1 MIEAILQDPWLLWCI
16 GLMVFFPLS
25 MVGLNEGI
33 VKLQRQRKALAN
45 TFKIIRNWV
54 MPTLVLFLFI
64 TQVMGLNPDLTPI
77 RLIQT
82 LLLLATMNMGLSFVN
97 ITLFVEAGSNTWQ
110 GQVPKLLRDLV
121 RFFLILVGTALVL
134 SLVWKTDLGGL
145 ITALGVSSIVIGLAL
160 QDTLGNLFSGIALLF
175 GRPFKVGDWLQLD
188 DTIGKVIEVNWRA
201 VHLITREQEMLIIP
215 NSVLAKESFKNY
227 NQPIKMHVE
236 PVDVGFSYDDPPNKV
251 KRVMMEVALATKGV
265 LEKPSPVIQTINYND
280 SSIDYRVRL
289 FLADYSKVP
298 QIRDEF
304 MTRVWYAANRYGLN
318 IPFPIRTVFHQQMEP
333 ANREM
338 EQTRVLE
345 ELRSLPAFAMVEPD
359 TLSDLLPDL
368 TIQNFGKGETI
379 IHQGD
384 LNVKLHLIL
393 RGQVKVCMKNQ
404 GYEAEIDHFERGD
417 FFGTLTLLSNEPSP
431 NTVTALDD
439 LEVVIFETEALHIM
453 LARTPRLAQEMG
465 AVIEA
470 RRSAI
475 ELARQAPSQAR

>member
-1 MIEAILQDPWLLWCI
+1 MIEAILQQPWLLWSI
-16 GLMVFFPLS
+16 GLMVGFPLA

-33 VKLQRQRKALAN
+33 LKLQRQRKALAN
-45 TFKIIRNWV
+45 TLKIIRNWV
-54 MPTLVLFLFI
+54 MPTLVLFLFV
-64 TQVMGLNPDLTPI
+64 TQVMGLDPDLTPI
-77 RLIQT
+77 RLVQT

-97 ITLFVEAGSNTWQ
+97 IMLFVEAGSNTWQ
-110 GQVPKLLRDLV
+110 AQVPKLLRDLV
-121 RFFLILVGTALVL
+121 RFFLILMGTALVL

-175 GRPFKVGDWLQLD
+175 GRPFKVGDWLQLGE
-188 DTIGKVIEVNWRA
+188 TVGKVNEVNWRA
-201 VHLITREQEMLIIP
+201 VHLMTREQEMLIIP
-215 NSVLAKESFKNY
+215 NSVLAKEIFKNY

-236 PVDVGFSYDDPPNKV
+236 PVDVGFSYNDPPNKV
-251 KRVMMEVALATKGV
+251 KRVMLEVALATKGV
-265 LEKPSPVIQTINYND
+265 LEKPPPVIQTINYND

-333 ANREM
+333 ANLETER
-338 EQTRVLE
+338 TRMLE
-345 ELRSLPAFAMVEPD
+345 ELRSLPSFAIVESD
-359 TLSDLLPDL
+359 TLTDLLPDL
-368 TIQNFGKGETI
+368 EVKSFGQGETI
-379 IHQGD
+379 IRQGD
-384 LNVKLHLIL
+384 TGVKLHLIL
-393 RGQVKVCMKNQ
+393 KGQVKVSVNNR
-404 GYEAEIDHFERGD
+404 GLETEIDRFARGE
-417 FFGTLTLLSNEPSP
+417 FFGTLTLLSNEPTP
-431 NTVTALDD
+431 NTVIALDD
-439 LEVVIFETEALHIM
+439 LEVVVFETEALHIM

-475 ELARQAPSQAR
+475 ELVRQPSSRVG